1 MNKLLA
7 IEQATVAGDVS
18 GLRAAFGNPSDF
30 PNVQDECGQSCLDH
44 AIYRGPVA
52 LIRAL
57 LDLGADPDYPDSGG
71 FPSLFAAIDR
81 EAPDRHEVL
90 ELLITAGANVQQRGV
105 NDYTALHYAAC
116 RDDAAAVEML
126 LRYGA
131 DPGAAT
137 RIDHYAT
144 PLEECELFG
153 HAIGAAALRRWN
165 AAGTP
170 RER

>member
-1 MNKLLA
+1 MSELLA
-7 IEQATVAGDVS
+7 IEQAIVAGDVS

-30 PNVQDECGQSCLDH
+30 PNVRDECGQSCLEH

-57 LDLGADPDYPDSGG
+57 LDLGADLDYPDPGG
-71 FPSLFAAIDR
+71 FPALFAAIDR

-90 ELLITAGANVQQRGV
+90 ELLLAAGADVQQRGV

-116 RDDAAAVEML
+116 RDDAAAVEIL

-131 DPGAAT
+131 DPDAAT

-144 PLEECELFG
+144 ALEECELFG

-165 AAGTP
+165 AARTP
-170 RER
+170 PER

>member
-7 IEQATVAGDVS
+7 IEQATVAGDIS

-30 PNVQDECGQSCLDH
+30 PNVQDECGQSCLEN
-44 AIYRGPVA
+44 AIYRGPIA

-57 LDLGADPDYPDSGG
+57 LDLGADLDYPDAGG
-71 FPSLFAAIDR
+71 FPSLFVAIDR

-90 ELLITAGANVQQRGV
+90 ETLLAAGANVQQRGI

-131 DPGAAT
+131 DPDAAT

-144 PLEECELFG
+144 PLEEAELFG
-153 HAIGAAALRRWN
+153 HAVGAAALRRWI
-165 AAGTP
+165 AARTP
-170 RER
+170 PER